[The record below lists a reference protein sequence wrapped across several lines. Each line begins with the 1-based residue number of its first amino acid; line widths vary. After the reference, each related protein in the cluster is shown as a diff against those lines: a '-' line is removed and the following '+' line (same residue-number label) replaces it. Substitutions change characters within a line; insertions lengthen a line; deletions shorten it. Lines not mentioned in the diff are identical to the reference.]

1 MGGKIS
7 LGKVAH
13 FKWLKCGHVMRATI
27 GVWSL
32 TLLEVILHSVP
43 SSLLV
48 SMFTAAIIMHRTR
61 VVCSVAY

>member
-13 FKWLKCGHVMRATI
+13 FKWLKCGDVMRATI

-32 TLLEVILHSVP
+32 TLLEVILHIVP
-43 SSLLV
+43 ASLLV
-48 SMFTAAIIMHRTR
+48 RMFTAAIIMHRTR
-61 VVCSVAY
+61 VICSVAY